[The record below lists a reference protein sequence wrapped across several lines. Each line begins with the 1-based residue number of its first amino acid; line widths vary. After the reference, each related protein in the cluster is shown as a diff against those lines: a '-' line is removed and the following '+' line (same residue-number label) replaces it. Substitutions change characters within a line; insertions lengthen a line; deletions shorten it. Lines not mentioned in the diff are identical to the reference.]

1 MLYKKILPM
10 PQEDKFV
17 KYTKLYILIFLLFL
31 SIPVLFGLV
40 MASLYQF
47 SKLIS
52 SRPVDM
58 FFELVVMA
66 MPIAIFET
74 AYIIFFRRTKRHPSQ
89 IVRGIS
95 YLLFIIALCGCTLV
109 LVLDMY
115 SFFTTK
121 GHVVTDYYS
130 FSLLCLAGNIALL
143 FIIALL
149 QAFTTAKEKDWMDRV
164 NN

>member
-1 MLYKKILPM
+1 M
-10 PQEDKFV
+10 PQEDKFI

-31 SIPVLFGLV
+31 SIPVIFGLV
-40 MASLYQF
+40 MVSLYQF

-58 FFELVVMA
+58 LFELAVMA
-66 MPIAIFET
+66 IPIAVFST
-74 AYIIFFRRTKRHPSQ
+74 AYIIFFRRTKQHPSK
-89 IVRGIS
+89 IVRSIS
-95 YLLFIIALCGCTLV
+95 YFLFIVALCYCTIV

-121 GHVVTDYYS
+121 GHVITDYYS

-143 FIIALL
+143 FIIGLL
-149 QAFTTAKEKDWMDRV
+149 QAFTTAKEKDWMDRAH
-164 NN
+164 N

>member
-1 MLYKKILPM
+1 M
-10 PQEDKFV
+10 PYEDKFI
-17 KYTKLYILIFLLFL
+17 KFTKLYILIFLLFL
-31 SIPVLFGLV
+31 SIPIIFGLV
-40 MASLYQF
+40 LASLYQF

-58 FFELVVMA
+58 FFELAVMV
-66 MPIAIFET
+66 MPIAVFET
-74 AYIIFFRRTKRHPSQ
+74 AYIIFFRRTKHHPSK

-95 YLLFIIALCGCTLV
+95 YFLFVIALCYCTTV

-121 GHVVTDYYS
+121 GHVVTDYNS

-143 FIIALL
+143 FIVGLL
-149 QAFTTAKEKDWMDRV
+149 QAFTTAKEKDWMDRRKV
-164 NN
+164 EN